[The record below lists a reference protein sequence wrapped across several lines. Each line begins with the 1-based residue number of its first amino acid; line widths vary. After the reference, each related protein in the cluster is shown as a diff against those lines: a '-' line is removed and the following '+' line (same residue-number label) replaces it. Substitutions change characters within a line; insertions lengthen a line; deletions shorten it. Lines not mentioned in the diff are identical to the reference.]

1 MIETKKFDKNMI
13 TFLEMCST
21 CMKMCKD
28 QCPTAW
34 ATKSESI
41 TPYTRSLMIVLNEK
55 GIKEYDQAAIEA
67 EYKCTTCWACEE
79 ACLPKV
85 GLPNMIEIAR
95 SHIIAKNPHL
105 KPMDEIANR
114 VETLYNPLNEP
125 AEERFNRLKNLLPEK
140 KEAEYVYF
148 IGCMACYRYPEIAE
162 SIIKLLKKTEVDF
175 TVIIGDEWC
184 CGSPIIRNGFT
195 NLAKKLAQH
204 NIDQFEKFKCKK
216 IITGC
221 SACYSTIK
229 KDYTDLGLTLNQEI
243 QHFTEFFE
251 ELRIKNNIKPIKTLD
266 KIISYHDPCHL
277 GRRMGVYD
285 PPRNLL
291 KDISGKNFVEL
302 QFNREKARCCGAGGG
317 VKYNYTDIAK
327 SIGIRRLE
335 EAQFLNV
342 DMLVSACPLCKN
354 QFEAVQNKNNK
365 TEIKDITEI
374 IAYVYLD

>member
-1 MIETKKFDKNMI
+1 MI

-28 QCPTAW
+28 ECPTAW
-34 ATKSESI
+34 ATKSERI
-41 TPYTRSLMIVLNEK
+41 TPYSRSLMIILNEK
-55 GIKEYDQAAIEA
+55 GIREYDQAAIEA

-95 SHIIAKNPHL
+95 SHIIAKNPDL
-105 KPMDEIANR
+105 KPMNEIAKR
-114 VETLYNPLNEP
+114 VEAGHNPLNEP
-125 AEERFNRLKNLLPEK
+125 AEERFSRIKDLLPEK

-148 IGCMACYRYPEIAE
+148 VGCMACFRYPEIAE
-162 SIIKLLKKTEVDF
+162 SIIKVLKKLEIDF
-175 TVIIGDEWC
+175 TVMIGDEWC

-204 NIDQFEKFKCKK
+204 NMEQFEKYKCKK

-229 KDYTDLGLTLNQEI
+229 KDYPEMGITLNREI
-243 QHFTEFFE
+243 QHFTEFFD
-251 ELRIKNNIKPIKTLD
+251 ELRIKNNIKPNKTLN

-291 KDISGKNFVEL
+291 KEICGKKFIEM
-302 QFNREKARCCGAGGG
+302 QFNREKTRCCGAGGG
-317 VKYNYTDIAK
+317 VRFNYSETANSIA
-327 SIGIRRLE
+327 IRRLE
-335 EAQFLNV
+335 EAQFLKI
-342 DMLVSACPLCKN
+342 DLLTSACPLCKN
-354 QFEAVQNKNNK
+354 QLKVVQNDNNE
-365 TEIKDITEI
+365 TEIKDISEI
-374 IAYVYLD
+374 IAYGYYE